1 MTSPSRISLGTSPL
15 PRRRTL
21 DVAHHVARSRS
32 GRTRNGVRGPIAQ
45 SGGLL
50 NGLGA

>member
-15 PRRRTL
+15 PRRRTP
-21 DVAHHVARSRS
+21 DVARRVARPRS
-32 GRTRNGVRGPIAQ
+32 GCARNGVRGPTAR